1 MVVDDRRVI
10 IGSANINERSQLGT
24 RDSEIA
30 ACIEDDGDMMD
41 SFFDGKPVKV
51 GKFAHTLR
59 MRLMGEH
66 IGLDVDQLDR
76 EKFNKDATTNY
87 YDESV
92 WNNYQNSDKDKV
104 DVIPPYIE
112 VTSTTEKTAHERDKI
127 QQEEKDEVPMSEI
140 KDFAIGYFSDSS
152 DTASHGSSYEESGRR
167 AKLKR
172 KTKELAH
179 HHHKFM
185 SKEEK
190 EDQHHPSQRS
200 KEKIEQETTEEL
212 QTVATGGGGS
222 STHSGSLLS
231 PTKSIFN
238 KLKSTKE
245 DYLDFWTS
253 LDCDTDNNGDIKAAR
268 EAAVELQ
275 TPAYYSNP
283 EVELLKLEDKTVGQV
298 CRILQDPLSDEF
310 QNFWHNLAR
319 VNTDLFRRSFLV
331 APDNN
336 IRNWDQYHHYS
347 KMAKLFLGRTD
358 VKHGGTKTTAAAANV
373 TTLPL
378 DNMDGKEDTI
388 ADIIK
393 HIRGHLV
400 IWPNHFM
407 EEDDGRNEFLFS
419 VDKIA
424 PLEIFD

>member
-1 MVVDDRRVI
+1 MVVDDKRVI

-30 ACIEDDGDMMD
+30 ACIEDDGDMID

-51 GKFAHTLR
+51 GRFAHTLR
-59 MRLMGEH
+59 MRLMAEH
-66 IGLDVDQLDR
+66 IGLDVDQIDR
-76 EKFNKDATTNY
+76 ERYQKENATTNY
-87 YDESV
+87 FEERV
-92 WNNYQNSDKDKV
+92 WNNYQNSEMDNV
-104 DVIPPYIE
+104 DCIPPYIE
-112 VTSTTEKTAHERDKI
+112 VTITTQSTANERDRI
-127 QQEEKDEVPMSEI
+127 QQEEKDEIPMSDIRESQ
-140 KDFAIGYFSDSS
+140 IGFMSDSS
-152 DTASHGSSYEESGRR
+152 DTASHGSSYEDSGKR
-167 AKLKR
+167 AKLKK
-172 KTKELAH
+172 KTKELVH
-179 HHHKFM
+179 HHHKHM

-190 EDQHHPSQRS
+190 DDQHHPSQRS
-200 KEKIEQETTEEL
+200 KEKLEQETSEDL
-212 QTVATGGGGS
+212 QTVATGAS
-222 STHSGSLLS
+222 STHSESLLS

-238 KLKSTKE
+238 KRKSAKE

-253 LDCDTDNNGDIKAAR
+253 LDPDTDNNGDIKAAQ
-268 EAAVELQ
+268 EAAVNFD
-275 TPAYYSNP
+275 PPSYYNNP
-283 EVELLKLEDKTVGQV
+283 HIELLKMEEKTVGQV
-298 CRILQDPLSDEF
+298 YRILQDPLTDEF
-310 QNFWHNLAR
+310 QYFWHNLAR

-336 IRNWDQYHHYS
+336 IRNWYQYHHFL
-347 KMAKLFLGRTD
+347 KMAELFLGRTD
-358 VKHGGTKTTAAAANV
+358 VKHGGTKTTSAAANV

-419 VDKIA
+419 VDKIV